1 MVLVRR
7 EDTTIQEIEIM
18 EEYCRFTQNKHEYFS
33 KYEQKFLQF
42 PEVFTTKLKTEG
54 FPEKKEEFRACSLP
68 MVYPCSWGNGRICT
82 V

>member
-1 MVLVRR
+1 MLVRR
-7 EDTTIQEIEIM
+7 EDATIQEIEIM
-18 EEYCRFTQNKHEYFS
+18 EEYCSIVDLQKKYFP